1 MFANSAISENLRD
14 NLLPIIYSTLFPGQD
29 PIPNYLI
36 GEPVYLLTP
45 YSMKEY
51 QSCSSNSEVI
61 FSNLLRSGRN
71 QVECSF
77 ERLKTRWGFL
87 RRMVDLELET
97 DPIVVYCCFVF
108 YNICKMKRNCEVDDQ
123 EVQAQIQR
131 HKCDEE
137 KTPNRP
143 DAFYSYINS
152 EGKKIRGTAFT

>member
-1 MFANSAISENLRD
+1 
-14 NLLPIIYSTLFPGQD
+14 
-29 PIPNYLI
+29 
-36 GEPVYLLTP
+36 
-45 YSMKEY
+45 MKEY
-51 QSCSSNSEVI
+51 QSYSSNSEVI
-61 FSNLLRSGRN
+61 FSNLLRSARN

-108 YNICKMKRNCEVDDQ
+108 YKICKMKRNCEVDDQ